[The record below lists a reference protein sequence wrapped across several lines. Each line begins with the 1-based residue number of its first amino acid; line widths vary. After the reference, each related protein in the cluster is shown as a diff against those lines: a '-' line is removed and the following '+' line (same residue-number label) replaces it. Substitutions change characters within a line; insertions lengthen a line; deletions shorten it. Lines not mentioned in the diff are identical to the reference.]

1 MISPGAHP
9 KPLLPPGAPG
19 AHPNSVS
26 PFRPRANGRPPPPRC
41 GAQRAAFAA
50 WQPPPLGCSQSR
62 RRAEPAAGAGPFST
76 APGRGLRRGRA
87 GQRGTS
93 QGSAGPCAG
102 ARGSSERRAGLRPPL
117 PAGRALD
124 PSGVAAPLWSA
135 MAWLPGGLA
144 ELRWGALVA
153 LFVAAL
159 ATLAVYLVQYAL
171 LALRRGRP
179 PPAPAP
185 PVQRDELL
193 EEGGSVLAWALSRG
207 SWRRQ
212 WRRAWVAALRAEA
225 AERAVSAGMQVMDGG
240 REGTGDG
247 RRRLPRARWD
257 GAGASRPWGIAPG
270 RGSGRSPL

>member
-1 MISPGAHP
+1 M
-9 KPLLPPGAPG
+9 
-19 AHPNSVS
+19 
-26 PFRPRANGRPPPPRC
+26 
-41 GAQRAAFAA
+41 
-50 WQPPPLGCSQSR
+50 
-62 RRAEPAAGAGPFST
+62 E
-76 APGRGLRRGRA
+76 
-87 GQRGTS
+87 
-93 QGSAGPCAG
+93 GSA
-102 ARGSSERRAGLRPPL
+102 L
-117 PAGRALD
+117 
-124 PSGVAAPLWSA
+124 AAPLWSA

-179 PPAPAP
+179 APAPAAP
-185 PVQRDELL
+185 AAPARRDELL

-225 AERAVSAGMQVMDGG
+225 AERAVSAGMQVMDGWKEG
-240 REGTGDG
+240 RDG
-247 RRRLPRARWD
+247 ECPVRFHRARRD

-270 RGSGRSPL
+270 RGSGRSPLRGICRVCSYPSVCVFVYLHVCVRRLLGRDLQEGAGQRHGVGEG